1 MSIATYLSKSVEKL
15 SAGLKIIVGVLG
27 AKGQANAAA
36 SIQTGRK
43 MVAYGMS
50 LLIHQKELLW
60 RLATSQANLQPVR
73 RQHSVLWVA
82 KGCSGMCPKL
92 FRSVAV
98 VLILASDWDDDGSLC
113 SKMEANG
120 TLLLSL
126 SSLDIVSFRL
136 ATGNGS
142 KLSHQSCCRGANCL
156 CNENDFLCQSF
167 LFFDAQSDGRTEM
180 KCCQIVVATNFY

>member
-15 SAGLKIIVGVLG
+15 SAGLKVIMGVLG

-50 LLIHQKELLW
+50 LLIHQKELLR
-60 RLATSQANLQPVR
+60 RLATSHANLQPVLG
-73 RQHSVLWVA
+73 QHCVLWVA

-126 SSLDIVSFRL
+126 SSLDIISFRL

-142 KLSHQSCCRGANCL
+142 KLSHQFCCRGANCL
-156 CNENDFLCQSF
+156 AMKMIFRVS
-167 LFFDAQSDGRTEM
+167 LFFFLTLNLMEGQ
-180 KCCQIVVATNFY
+180 K